1 MTPKEKKCL
10 GQGIAKGY
18 GCGAMTAVQNRVY
31 GLGKMC
37 GCYSDWLLNSENGKI
52 KLSKALSHV
61 QKPRLELEK
70 AEKEK
75 STRSKLQQTHNHTKI
90 LVHGY
95 IRERDKYKPC
105 ISCDCAW
112 NKDFQAGH
120 HYKAELYETLK
131 YHLDNISGQC
141 RQCNLRKDGNFLEYS
156 LRLPNRIGIENYQ
169 NLVKLA
175 EIDKQASKVHTI
187 ESLLEIQKQI
197 KLLTRF

>member
-37 GCYSDWLLNSENGKI
+37 GCYSDWLLNTDAGKLKMQRAII
-52 KLSKALSHV
+52 KVS
-61 QKPRLELEK
+61 KPRLELEK

-75 STRSKLQQTHNHTKI
+75 STRSKLKQTHNHTKI
-90 LVHGY
+90 LVHAY
-95 IRERDKYKPC
+95 VRERDKGKPC
-105 ISCDCAW
+105 VSCGADW
-112 NKDFQAGH
+112 KPDFQAGH
-120 HYKAELYETLK
+120 FFSANSFETLK
-131 YHLDNISGQC
+131 YNLDNINGQC
-141 RQCNLRKDGNFLEYS
+141 QGCNLFNEGNHENYA
-156 LRLPNRIGIENYQ
+156 LRLPNRIGVENYQ